1 MILTEK
7 ISEERKKNGWSQE
20 ELAEKLSVSRQSVSK
35 WESGQSVPDLNRILE
50 MARIFGVTTDYLLKD
65 EIEEAENVDGFKSTE
80 SSKKLRKVTMEEADE
95 FLRIKTKTSP
105 IIAFGVSLC
114 VASAAPLIA
123 LIGLSE
129 SRRIGITEDFASG
142 IGVAILLVMV
152 AVAVFL
158 FILSGRESSKYEF
171 LGKEEIETEYGVDGI
186 VREKKNGFSGK
197 FTISVGIGVVLCILS
212 CVPLMLCAGINAK
225 DDIVV
230 ISVSILLLIVA
241 VAVNLFVRVG
251 IINSSFDVLLQ
262 EGDYTVKKKK
272 EAPVVGAVM
281 LV

>member
-1 MILTEK
+1 M
-7 ISEERKKNGWSQE
+7 
-20 ELAEKLSVSRQSVSK
+20 
-35 WESGQSVPDLNRILE
+35 PDLNRILE

-171 LGKEEIETEYGVDGI
+171 LGKEEIETDI
-186 VREKKNGFSGK
+186 T
-197 FTISVGIGVVLCILS
+197 TISSFALIPAQS
-212 CVPLMLCAGINAK
+212 INGTQLK
-225 DDIVV
+225 IHRTTPIPTDIVNFPEKTFFFSLTMPSTPY
-230 ISVSILLLIVA
+230 SVSISSLPRNSYLEDSLP
-241 VAVNLFVRVG
+241 LK
-251 IINSSFDVLLQ
+251 INRNTATATIDCPYRF
-262 EGDYTVKKKK
+262 K
-272 EAPVVGAVM
+272 
-281 LV
+281 